1 MRSVAAALVVLAA
14 CSQQTSKPSPSP
26 SPYPETRREH
36 VVDTIHGQRV
46 ADPYRWLE
54 DDTRPDVQAWMKAQ
68 DELARTRLA
77 ALPRRDQLAARL
89 REVMYFDAIGAPA
102 HRNGR
107 YFYTRKHATKEKVV
121 VYWKQGTGGTERVL
135 FDPETWSTD
144 GSAGLGGWWPS
155 RDGRLVAYA
164 KKENNSDE
172 STTYIRD
179 VASGE
184 DLSDVIAGTKYA
196 EVSWAPDGAGFYY
209 TWVPPIGGPVTVADR
224 PGFAELRF
232 HRIGGDP
239 ARDAVVHPATRN
251 PQTFLG
257 GGVSWDGRWLVAVVQ
272 HGWVSSDVYVRDLAR
287 GDARWQ
293 PLAVGMP
300 ANYFVTAWKDRFYVL
315 TNDGAPRYRVFAVDP
330 QRPARAEWKEIV
342 AERADATLENLAV
355 VGGKLALT
363 YLRDAQSQLAIHD
376 LDGRFVREVA
386 LPPLGTT
393 AGMSGYPDEDTAY
406 FHYTSFTEASVIY
419 QTSIASGAVKEWS
432 RVRLPVDLSNVV
444 AEQVRYRSKDGTAVT
459 MFLIRRA
466 DARRDGNQ
474 PVILYGYGGFGVS
487 LTPTFSSARAVWLER
502 GGMLAIPNLRGGGE
516 YGEDWHKAGM
526 GTRKQ
531 TTFDDFIAAARW
543 LVAEG
548 WTRSDRLA
556 IHGGS
561 NGGLLVGAAMTQ
573 APELFRA
580 VVCAVP
586 LLDMVRYHL
595 FGSGK
600 TWIPEYGS
608 AEDPAQFAALYS
620 YSPYHRVRDGVRYPA
635 LLMMSADHDD
645 RVDPMHARKLTAAVQ
660 HASSSTAAATVR
672 PVFLRIEANA
682 GHGGADLVRQQV
694 ESSADLYAF
703 LIQQL
708 GM

>member
-1 MRSVAAALVVLAA
+1 MRSLAAALVVLAA
-14 CSQQTSKPSPSP
+14 CTADRAAPTEHR
-26 SPYPETRREH
+26 SPYPETRRDH

-54 DDTRPDVQAWMKAQ
+54 DDTRPDVQAWMEAQ
-68 DELARTRLA
+68 DAFARSRLA
-77 ALPRRDQLAARL
+77 ALPARDELATRL
-89 REVMYFDAIGAPA
+89 RQVMYFDAIGAPV

-107 YFYTRKHATKEKVV
+107 YFYTRKHADKEKAV
-121 VYWKQGTGGTERVL
+121 VYWKQGQDGAERVL
-135 FDPETWSTD
+135 FDPDTWSTD

-164 KKENNSDE
+164 KKANNSDE

-184 DLSDVIAGTKYA
+184 DLGDVIAGTKYA
-196 EVSWAPDGAGFYY
+196 EVSWAPDGTGFYY

-232 HRIGGDP
+232 HEIGGDP
-239 ARDAVVHPATRN
+239 AHDAVVHPATHN

-257 GGVSWDGRWLVAVVQ
+257 GAVSWDGRWLLAMVQ
-272 HGWVSSDVYVRDLAR
+272 HGWVSTDVYVRDLAH

-300 ANYFVTAWKDRFYVL
+300 ANFFVTAWKDRFYVL
-315 TNDGAPRYRVFAVDP
+315 TNLDAPKYRAFAVDA
-330 QRPARAEWKEIV
+330 RRTARADWKEIV
-342 AERADATLENLAV
+342 PEGDATLENLSV

-363 YLRDAQSQLAIHD
+363 YLRDAQTELAVHE
-376 LDGRFVREVA
+376 LDGAFVRNVA
-386 LPPLGTT
+386 LPPLGTS
-393 AGMSGYPDEDTAY
+393 AGISGYPDADTAY

-419 QTSIASGAVKEWS
+419 ETSIATGAVKEWS
-432 RVRLPVDLSNVV
+432 RVTLPIDLSNIV
-444 AEQVRYRSKDGTAVT
+444 AEQVRYRSKDGTPIT
-459 MFLIRRA
+459 MFLLHRK
-466 DARRDGNQ
+466 DARRDGTQ

-487 LTPTFSSARAVWLER
+487 LTPTFSAARAVWLER

-516 YGEDWHKAGM
+516 YGEDWHRAGM
-526 GTRKQ
+526 VTNKQ
-531 TTFDDFIAAARW
+531 NTFDDFIAAARW

-548 WTRSDRLA
+548 WTRPDKLA

-608 AEDPAQFAALYS
+608 ADDPAQFKALFA
-620 YSPYHRVRDGVRYPA
+620 YSPYHRVREGVAYPA

-660 HASSSTAAATVR
+660 HASSSTAAAADR
-672 PVFLRIEANA
+672 PAFLRIEQNA

-694 ESSADLYAF
+694 EANADLYAF